1 MRDHELREERLKKRF
16 ELPPFLKHFA
26 TNLNQLAR
34 QDKIPPVFGRD
45 YEMDQVLEILC
56 HRERANSVLLLGEPG
71 VGKTAIA
78 EGLARRI
85 EFEPEKVPVR
95 LRDCQIVN
103 LQMNTMVAGTMLRGM
118 FEDRIQNVIR
128 EIKERPN
135 LILFIDEV
143 HTMIGAGSALGAPSD
158 AANVFK
164 SVLARG
170 EVRIIGAT
178 TLQRV
183 QGVHP
188 GRRGARAPLPHG
200 ARRASRRS
208 SETRTIL
215 YNLRPRLERNYSVR
229 IKDEAIE
236 TALEMSPRY
245 MRHLQLPD
253 KVIGWLD
260 TAAVKAEIGRRWE
273 VTGADVVNVI
283 SKIARIPEDMV
294 FREVTDRFRDIE
306 ARLATRVVGQREA
319 IDAVARRL
327 VLNKGPLKDGFDR
340 PDGVL
345 LFLGPTGVGKT
356 ELAKSVA
363 EFLFGDEKKM
373 IRVDMSEYQDGA
385 VAVDKLIGMP
395 RGIVGSE
402 RGGVLTN
409 QLKDNPYSVVLL
421 DEVEKASP
429 SMLNLFLQAFDE
441 GWITDG
447 RGKRVYLSDAIVIM
461 TSNIG
466 SECFRKLT
474 SPLGFYSKQVGVEQV
489 QGEITREL
497 ERRFSPEFRNRIDEV
512 VIFRPLSKDEVR
524 QITLQQIAKIEKAL
538 ARSGRT
544 LTVTPEALEQL
555 VTDGY
560 SLAYGARFL
569 KRVIESRIKLP
580 ISQRW
585 TEGQRL
591 HRRRARRPGR
601 DRGHQRGRPLRARGD
616 GVRLRSAARPTSSD
630 VGRQFGTTARV
641 ARADL
646 VRDVE
651 PLSSVAC
658 SASSAFVAL
667 ATCVPAR
674 RSYRSCS
681 TAIIAAHRVDV
692 VGLRVG
698 AGVEAVVALDHVREL
713 PGEEPHEVILRAP
726 LQVHDVRAHERGAVI
741 GDRLD
746 RRFELRRLRGEARD
760 DRRHQHAGV
769 DARIAQLADGAQPL
783 QRMRGARL
791 ERAPRVLV
799 DGRHAHVDRAAR
811 ARGRAPRAGRRR
823 ARPSVPW

>member
-1 MRDHELREERLKKRF
+1 VDDFDIPQNKLAESAERVVDRALDEARRHDHALLTNEHVCLAFAQVEWDMFGHLMRDLELNPHEILQALEEHLRLLPNAPGRELRVAPSTKLLFKLALLHASRLGRHTIEATDLFSAIFEETQGVPVSIIRRHGIEPEVLVSRLTNRMRDHELREERLKKRF

-34 QDKIPPVFGRD
+34 QDKVPPVFGRD
-45 YEMDQVLEILC
+45 HEMEQVLEILC

-178 TLQRV
+178 TTNEYKEFV
-183 QGVHP
+183 QEDE
-188 GRRGARAPLPHG
+188 AL
-200 ARRASRRS
+200 ARRFRTVYVSEPTID
-208 SETRTIL
+208 ETRRIL
-215 YNLRPRLERNYSVR
+215 YSLRPRLERNYSVR
-229 IKDEAIE
+229 IHDEAIE

-260 TAAVKAEIGRRWE
+260 TAAVKAEITRRWE

-283 SKIARIPEDMV
+283 SAIARIPEDMV
-294 FREVTDRFRDIE
+294 FREVTDRFRDVE
-306 ARLATRVVGQREA
+306 QTLGTRVVGQRKA

-441 GWITDG
+441 GWVTDG

-466 SECFRKLT
+466 SECFRKLS
-474 SPLGFYSKQVGVEQV
+474 SPLGFYSKQVTVEQV

-512 VIFRPLSKDEVR
+512 VIFRPLTKDEVR
-524 QITLQQIAKIEKAL
+524 EIALQQIAKIAKSL
-538 ARSGRT
+538 AKSNRT
-544 LTVTPEALEQL
+544 LTVTPDALEQI
-555 VTDGY
+555 VAEGY
-560 SLAYGARFL
+560 NLAYGARFL
-569 KRVIESRIKLP
+569 KRVIETQIKLP

-585 TEGQRL
+585 
-591 HRRRARRPGR
+591 A
-601 DRGHQRGRPLRARGD
+601 D
-616 GVRLRSAARPTSSD
+616 
-630 VGRQFGTTARV
+630 GTT
-641 ARADL
+641 
-646 VRDVE
+646 
-651 PLSSVAC
+651 
-658 SASSAFVAL
+658 FVADF
-667 ATCVPAR
+667 R
-674 RSYRSCS
+674 
-681 TAIIAAHRVDV
+681 
-692 VGLRVG
+692 
-698 AGVEAVVALDHVREL
+698 
-713 PGEEPHEVILRAP
+713 
-726 LQVHDVRAHERGAVI
+726 
-741 GDRLD
+741 
-746 RRFELRRLRGEARD
+746 
-760 DRRHQHAGV
+760 
-769 DARIAQLADGAQPL
+769 
-783 QRMRGARL
+783 
-791 ERAPRVLV
+791 
-799 DGRHAHVDRAAR
+799 DGRIQVEVSQGSGSLELAAI
-811 ARGRAPRAGRRR
+811 A
-823 ARPSVPW
+823 

>member
-1 MRDHELREERLKKRF
+1 MEDFDIPQNKLAESAERVVDRALDEARRREHALLTNEHVCLAFAQVEWDMFGQVMRDLNLNPHEILQALEEHLRILPSVPGRDLRVAPSTKLLFKLALLHASRSGRHTVEATDLFSAIFEETQGIPVSIIRRHGIEPEALVSRLATRMRDHEIREERLKKRF

-45 YEMDQVLEILC
+45 PEMDQVLEILC

-85 EFEPEKVPVR
+85 EFEPERVPVR

-170 EVRIIGAT
+170 EVRIVGAT
-178 TLQRV
+178 TLNEYKEFIQEDE
-183 QGVHP
+183 
-188 GRRGARAPLPHG
+188 AL
-200 ARRASRRS
+200 ARRFRPVHVAEPTID
-208 SETRTIL
+208 ETRTIL
-215 YNLRPRLERNYSVR
+215 YNLRSRLERNYSVR
-229 IKDEAIE
+229 IKDDAIE

-260 TAAVKAEIGRRWE
+260 TAAVRAEISKRWE
-273 VTGADVVNVI
+273 VTGSDVVNVI

-294 FREVTDRFRDIE
+294 FREVTDRFRNVEDNLGE
-306 ARLATRVVGQREA
+306 RVIGQRDA
-319 IDAVARRL
+319 IRAVTRRL

-363 EFLFGDEKKM
+363 HMLFGDEKKM

-409 QLKDNPYSVVLL
+409 QLKDSPYSVVLL

-466 SECFRKLT
+466 SEVFRKLT
-474 SPLGFYSKQVGVEQV
+474 SPMGFLSKQVGVEQV
-489 QGEITREL
+489 KGEIMREV
-497 ERRFSPEFRNRIDEV
+497 ERRFSPEFRNRIDEIV
-512 VIFRPLSKDEVR
+512 LFQPLSKDEVR
-524 QITLQQIAKIEKAL
+524 QIAIQQIHKIETAL
-538 ARSGRT
+538 ARSKRT
-544 LTVTPEALEQL
+544 LQVGPEALEQL
-555 VTDGY
+555 VQDGY
-560 SLAYGARFL
+560 SLCYGARFL
-569 KRVIESRIKLP
+569 KRTIEDRLKLP
-580 ISQRW
+580 ISQHW
-585 TEGQRL
+585 TEGDVFT
-591 HRRRARRPGR
+591 ATVV
-601 DRGHQRGRPLRARGD
+601 DGHIQVD
-616 GVRLRSAARPTSSD
+616 VTSSA
-630 VGRQFGTTARV
+630 GGAYSGLAATA
-641 ARADL
+641 
-646 VRDVE
+646 
-651 PLSSVAC
+651 
-658 SASSAFVAL
+658 
-667 ATCVPAR
+667 
-674 RSYRSCS
+674 
-681 TAIIAAHRVDV
+681 
-692 VGLRVG
+692 
-698 AGVEAVVALDHVREL
+698 
-713 PGEEPHEVILRAP
+713 
-726 LQVHDVRAHERGAVI
+726 
-741 GDRLD
+741 
-746 RRFELRRLRGEARD
+746 
-760 DRRHQHAGV
+760 
-769 DARIAQLADGAQPL
+769 
-783 QRMRGARL
+783 
-791 ERAPRVLV
+791 
-799 DGRHAHVDRAAR
+799 
-811 ARGRAPRAGRRR
+811 
-823 ARPSVPW
+823 